1 MLLKREKM
9 MKMTPSEIR
18 KKGYRALVEALS
30 VPGMIRFLQQF
41 DSGHGDYTK
50 ERYQWLDKVT
60 LEEILADVE
69 QLREEEF
76 TTQDE
81 GSK

>member
-1 MLLKREKM
+1 M

-18 KKGYRALVEALS
+18 SKGYKALVDALS

-41 DSGHGDYTK
+41 DTGYGDYTK
-50 ERYQWLDKVT
+50 ERHQWLDRVT

-69 QLREEEF
+69 QLREEES
-76 TTQDE
+76 TTQDK

>member
-18 KKGYRALVEALS
+18 SKGYKALVDALG

-41 DSGHGDYTK
+41 DTGYGDYTK
-50 ERYQWLDKVT
+50 ERHQWLDQVT
-60 LEEILADVE
+60 LEEILVDVE
-69 QLREEEF
+69 QLREEES